1 MVTFELKTNGV
12 LLWKLHALV
21 APVGVIKPCTLP
33 PTNIHQSLVSS
44 WRSDDALLSCTD
56 AMMASSCLACTLSS
70 RRDLKRPQQSDQNFL
85 KWQFRVRN
93 LQRTA
98 RPPFQSIWPGSE
110 VWCRQLRS
118 QDEISQNYN
127 FSKNKAGKQEHSRWD
142 GGQLSAN
149 LIKVRSNST
158 LWTQHIAKAA
168 FGFGEG
174 VFLSDLSLS
183 AAVAGTARSAK
194 KVT

>member
-1 MVTFELKTNGV
+1 MKTFELKTNGV
-12 LLWKLHALV
+12 LSWKLLALV

-98 RPPFQSIWPGSE
+98 LHPFQSIWPGSE
-110 VWCRQLRS
+110 VWCRQLRP
-118 QDEISQNYN
+118 QDEISQNYD
-127 FSKNKAGKQEHSRWD
+127 FSKNKAGASRWD
-142 GGQLSAN
+142 GGQPSAN

-158 LWTQHIAKAA
+158 
-168 FGFGEG
+168 
-174 VFLSDLSLS
+174 S
-183 AAVAGTARSAK
+183 R
-194 KVT
+194 

>member
-1 MVTFELKTNGV
+1 MKATCPSCPT
-12 LLWKLHALV
+12 WRHQALHFA
-21 APVGVIKPCTLP
+21 

-127 FSKNKAGKQEHSRWD
+127 SQKTNRSPPDEMEGNWVP
-142 GGQLSAN
+142 N
-149 LIKVRSNST
+149 LIKVQSNST
-158 LWTQHIAKAA
+158 LWTPA
-168 FGFGEG
+168 
-174 VFLSDLSLS
+174 LSILWIWRGCFSFRLILVCS
-183 AAVAGTARSAK
+183 SGRHSQVGK
-194 KVT
+194 KGYVTNLHFIT

>member
-1 MVTFELKTNGV
+1 MKATCPSCPSWSHQALHFAPHEYSPIPRELVTLR
-12 LLWKLHALV
+12 
-21 APVGVIKPCTLP
+21 
-33 PTNIHQSLVSS
+33 
-44 WRSDDALLSCTD
+44 WRFASCTD

-110 VWCRQLRS
+110 VCCRQLRP

-142 GGQLSAN
+142 GRQPSAN

-158 LWTQHIAKAA
+158 LWTQNIAIICLWIWRGC
-168 FGFGEG
+168 FSFRLILVCGSGRHSQVG
-174 VFLSDLSLS
+174 
-183 AAVAGTARSAK
+183 K
-194 KVT
+194 KGYITNLHFIT